1 MKMKIST
8 LNYFIVDA
16 LKSIKRN
23 RTISIAAMITVLITF
38 FVFGTFTLLA
48 LNFNKSIE
56 DVASKIQIQVYLK
69 DDIKLVD
76 QKEIELKLMEQP
88 QVSEVTYES
97 KNDAFSNLK
106 KNLGSN
112 EGLLE
117 GYDLSNNPLPSSFIV
132 GLKDP
137 SYAQDVIA
145 SVENMTGVEGIGN
158 QQDVINTISGFVK
171 VVQIVGIGLF
181 VIFIGV
187 SVFLIMN
194 TIKLTVYSRRRE
206 VGIMKFVGAT
216 DWFIRWPFVI
226 EGIIIGAIGSLTA
239 SILLYFVY
247 NGVFK
252 WIVSSMFIVN
262 LVQPQV
268 VLTVLLG
275 CFVGGGIVV
284 GTIGSIFALRKFLVV

>member
-1 MKMKIST
+1 MKIST

-76 QKEIELKLMEQP
+76 QKEIEIKLMENP
-88 QVSEVTYES
+88 QVSEVKYES
-97 KNDAFSNLK
+97 KDEAFLSLK
-106 KNLGSN
+106 ENLGN
-112 EGLLE
+112 NAGLLE
-117 GYDLSNNPLPSSFIV
+117 GYDLTNNPLPSSFV
-132 GLKDP
+132 VNLNDP
-137 SYAQDVIA
+137 SFAEEVA
-145 SVENMTGVEGIGN
+145 KSVESMTGVEGIGN
-158 QQDVINTISGFVK
+158 QQDVINTISKFVD

-181 VIFIGV
+181 IVFVGV

-194 TIKLTVYSRRRE
+194 TIKLTVYSRRIV
-206 VGIMKFVGAT
+206 VGKMKFVGT
-216 DWFIRWPFVI
+216 SYCFIRWPFVI
-226 EGIIIGAIGSLTA
+226 EGIIIGAIGSLA
-239 SILLYFVY
+239 SSLVLYFAY

-262 LVQPQV
+262 LVQPQF
-268 VLTVLLG
+268 VLTTLLAS
-275 CFVGGGIVV
+275 FVGGGIVV
-284 GTIGSIFALRKFLVV
+284 GAIGSIFALRKFLVV

>member
-1 MKMKIST
+1 MKIST

-76 QKEIELKLMEQP
+76 QKEIEIKLMENP
-88 QVSEVTYES
+88 QVSEVKYES
-97 KNDAFSNLK
+97 KDEAFLSLK
-106 KNLGSN
+106 ENLGN
-112 EGLLE
+112 NAGLLE
-117 GYDLSNNPLPSSFIV
+117 GYDLS
-132 GLKDP
+132 
-137 SYAQDVIA
+137 
-145 SVENMTGVEGIGN
+145 MTGVEGIGN
-158 QQDVINTISGFVK
+158 QQDVINTISKFVD

-181 VIFIGV
+181 IVFVGV

-226 EGIIIGAIGSLTA
+226 EGIIIGAIGSLA
-239 SILLYFVY
+239 SSLVLYFAY

-262 LVQPQV
+262 LVQPQF
-268 VLTVLLG
+268 VLTTLLAS
-275 CFVGGGIVV
+275 FVGGGIVV
-284 GTIGSIFALRKFLVV
+284 GAIGSIFALRKFLVV